1 MPELDTTHIGRI
13 TYAEQDKLEFTAG
26 LPGFDQER
34 AFLAIEVPTAKPILL
49 FQSLQT
55 PGLCFMTLPVL
66 VVDPEYRLNMSREDL
81 RAIGFEDGQQPAIGH
96 DVLCVGI
103 LSVSEDRPPTVNLL
117 APLVV
122 NIKTHQAVQAIQVE
136 SDYSHQHPLPAPQPE
151 PEPVA

>member
-13 TYAEQDKLEFTAG
+13 SYAEQDKLEFAAG

-34 AFLAIEVPTAKPILL
+34 EFLAIEVPSAKPILL

-66 VVDPEYRLNMSREDL
+66 VVDPKYKLNMAREDL
-81 RAIGFEDGQQPAIGH
+81 RAIGFEDGQQPAIGQ

-103 LSVSEDRPPTVNLL
+103 LSVSEDQPPTVNLL

-122 NIKTHQAVQAIQVE
+122 NIKTHRAVQAIQVE
-136 SDYSHQHPLPAPQPE
+136 SNYSHQQALPE
-151 PEPVA
+151 PEPGA